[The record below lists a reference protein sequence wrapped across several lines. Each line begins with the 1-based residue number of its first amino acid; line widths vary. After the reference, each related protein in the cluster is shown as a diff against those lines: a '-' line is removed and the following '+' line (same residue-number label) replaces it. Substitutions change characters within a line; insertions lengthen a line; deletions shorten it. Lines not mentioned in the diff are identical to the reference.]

1 MDVRI
6 STKGRYALRML
17 LDLAEHGNDDFVALR
32 DVAERQGIS
41 KNYLEQIITLLKNAD
56 VLKTARGFQGGY
68 KLAKTPDFY
77 TVGSIL
83 RLTEGSLAPVA
94 CVEDDEVCNRSN
106 ECMTLKVWQGLGKVI
121 TDYLDGITLQ
131 DMLDEHH
138 KQDGGQYY
146 I

>member
-1 MDVRI
+1 MRI
-6 STKGRYALRML
+6 STKGRYALQML
-17 LDLAEHGNDDFVALR
+17 LDLAEHGNDDFVALK

-68 KLAKTPDFY
+68 KLAKSPNLY
-77 TVGSIL
+77 TVGTIL

-94 CVEDDEVCNRSN
+94 CVEEDEVCSRSDG
-106 ECMTLKVWQGLGKVI
+106 CMTLKVWQGLGKVI
-121 TDYLDGITLQ
+121 ADYLDGITLQ
-131 DMLDEHH
+131 DILDEHH
-138 KQDGGQYY
+138 KQDGGHYY